1 MKQLYSLADLVN
13 VLDLDKPIIVQS
25 ARQNGSTFTGAFLSQ
40 EIARSTGRDVRVEE
54 LFSGE
59 AETTFADISN
69 PSVGELVNIHVMA
82 NTDNPVTDPNYVV
95 AYRSDN
101 IQSIVA
107 YTATGVYHIHLM
119 KQSQH
124 QFFLDTAYKVVDKP
138 ILQRYTF
145 LNCNFLTL
153 MLEGK
158 NQFLEI
164 LKARLDFSKPV
175 AVVSHRPHQG
185 GTTLSALIGA
195 LLADEE
201 GTSIDA
207 LTSVLDIGL
216 IGGMVFNGKPLSNV
230 ALKIG
235 DTHYLAGLTTIQ
247 QAEYQLEKWFETIGK
262 GVVIVDELV
271 PSFEIPPAARANAVS
286 ADIFQ
291 SSARIRFATT
301 LEGHLERHAGQEGG
315 YSIMTSTGST
325 TGLMGAEERSL
336 QLRPNSIVTYLND
349 NCLSLLVLGTD
360 GYVPMHLT
368 VGLKEENGSRILNF
382 EYDVATCPEAG
393 EVHEMFTIDTG
404 AAVRHYNELREAE
417 EFEKNTAERSLQA
430 ELEAQA
436 KPNPSVGLI

>member
-59 AETTFADISN
+59 AETTFADIN
-69 PSVGELVNIHVMA
+69 KPSVGELVNIHVMA
-82 NTDNPVTDPNYVV
+82 NTDNPVTDPNYIV

-119 KQSQH
+119 KQSPY
-124 QFFLDTAYKVVDKP
+124 QFFLDTAYKVAQNP
-138 ILQRYTF
+138 ILQQYNF
-145 LNCNFLTL
+145 LNGKFVDVL
-153 MLEGK
+153 LEGK
-158 NQFLEI
+158 NPFLEI
-164 LKARLDFSKPV
+164 LKTRLDFSKPV
-175 AVVSHRPHQG
+175 SVVSHRPHQG

-195 LLADEE
+195 LLASEE
-201 GTSIDA
+201 GTMINA

-216 IGGMVFNGKPLSNV
+216 IGGMVFNDKPLADV
-230 ALKIG
+230 TLKIG

-247 QAEYQLEKWFETIGK
+247 QAEYQLEKWFETIGA

-271 PSFEIPPAARANAVS
+271 PSFEIPSAARANAVS

-301 LEGHLERHAGQEGG
+301 LEGHLERHANKEGC

-325 TGLMGAEERSL
+325 TGLQTSGERAL
-336 QLRPNSIVTYLND
+336 QLRPNSIVTYLQD
-349 NCLSLLVLGTD
+349 NCLSLLVLGVD
-360 GYVPMHLT
+360 GYVPMHVR
-368 VGLKEENGSRILNF
+368 VGLTEENGTRILNF
-382 EYDVATCPEAG
+382 NYSVENVVEGG
-393 EVHEMFTIDTG
+393 EVHEMFALDVNS
-404 AAVRHYNELREAE
+404 AVRHYNELREAE
-417 EFEKNTAERSLQA
+417 EFQQNTAERSLQA